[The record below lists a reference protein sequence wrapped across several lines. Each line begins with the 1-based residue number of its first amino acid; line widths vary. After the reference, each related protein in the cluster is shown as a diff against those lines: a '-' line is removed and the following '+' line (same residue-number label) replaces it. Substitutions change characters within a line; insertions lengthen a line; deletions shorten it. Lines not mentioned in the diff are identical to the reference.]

1 VRLSAD
7 RSEGERRQYTLALS
21 MVEHGARLRTITQ
34 WTGLSKFQIYNLS
47 QSYASATRTRCK
59 RGISP
64 YQPAYF
70 SKSLKI
76 ARESAAFAYIA
87 LQMQAIPDGVVP
99 DAAHSLP
106 SVTRGECLM
115 SAFEVYRALLPDP
128 LISLEHAIL
137 LITEL
142 AQRHTLILA
151 RCRSC
156 PEVMVL
162 DRLGPRH
169 GLCPSCRTKHRVR
182 RTSRDLLRQQ

>member
-1 VRLSAD
+1 MRLSAD
-7 RSEGERRQYTLALS
+7 RYEGERRQYTLALS
-21 MVEHGARLRTITQ
+21 MVEHGARLRTITR

-59 RGISP
+59 RGVSP

-87 LQMQAIPDGVVP
+87 LQMQVIPDDVVP
-99 DAAHSLP
+99 DAARSLP

-115 SAFEVYRALLPDP
+115 SAFEVYRALLPD
-128 LISLEHAIL
+128 
-137 LITEL
+137 
-142 AQRHTLILA
+142 
-151 RCRSC
+151 CRSC